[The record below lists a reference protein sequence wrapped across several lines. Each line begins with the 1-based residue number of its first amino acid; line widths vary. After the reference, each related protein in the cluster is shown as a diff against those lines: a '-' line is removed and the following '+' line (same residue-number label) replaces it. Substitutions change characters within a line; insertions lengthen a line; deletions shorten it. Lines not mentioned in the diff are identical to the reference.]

1 MKQLSKD
8 PVNLVVSGVGGQG
21 NVMVSLVVGSALVN
35 EGYFITIG
43 ETYGASQRGGSVMSH
58 VKISADKQFSPLI
71 PLGQADIILGME
83 PIETLRML
91 QKYGNDHVVT
101 IVNPRPIHAIDM
113 TGTGSYPDIHVLL
126 DQIRDLSVKTYVV
139 NATEEAQKMDNP
151 ILANMILIGAL
162 VKTALL
168 PISETSLDTVIKQ
181 MFPKAVAVNTK
192 ALKKGMSMVDG
203 K

>member
-83 PIETLRML
+83 PVETLRML

-101 IVNPRPIHAIDM
+101 IVNPRAIHAIDL
-113 TGTGSYPDIHVLL
+113 TGKGGYPDIQVLL
-126 DQIRDLSVKTYVV
+126 AQIRDLSVKTYVV

-162 VKTALL
+162 VKTGLL
-168 PISETSLDTVIKQ
+168 PISESSLDTVIKQ

-192 ALKKGMSMVDG
+192 ALKTGMSLVDG
-203 K
+203 R